1 MKNVQPAMTENHTTV
16 QMESL
21 SDIKRKLQIA
31 VAAAEVTAEVDR
43 AYKNLGK
50 RAKVK
55 GFRPGK
61 VPRSVLEMYYKKQV
75 QEEVSEILV
84 RRSLDEALREQG
96 LTAVGFHWPEP
107 LPPVIAGEDF
117 RYQVEVEVPPDFAA
131 EGYQGLTLED
141 PGAEVADEE
150 VEKRL
155 DDIRQSNAML
165 SPLKEPRAL
174 REGDFV
180 VLDYQGYFAGEEL
193 AEAKA
198 DNIYMELGSGKF
210 NLDFEKNL
218 LGLMPGAETRFT
230 VDLPSDFFNPLVA
243 GKTIDFQVK
252 VHEVKEKAVPELD
265 DAFAQSLGGDFQT
278 AADLRQA
285 VQEDI
290 IKNRERERQGR
301 LEDQALD
308 QLIAAHPFE
317 APPALIRQEQELMLR
332 DQLSFLQQQGLNL
345 EGLDIENMLERTK
358 PKAERRVRVRLIFDK
373 IAAQE
378 NISVDAAE
386 VDQELAGIAERSK
399 RPAAEVRQFYQ
410 ENNLLAG
417 VERQLRDKKVMQL
430 IVDAANLVP
439 ASGSPDEEKS

>member
-1 MKNVQPAMTENHTTV
+1 VQQAMTATNPTV

-21 SDIKRKLQIA
+21 SDIKRRLQIA
-31 VAAAEVTAEVDR
+31 VAAEEVTAEVDR

-61 VPRSVLEMYYKKQV
+61 VPRAVLEMYYKKQV
-75 QEEVSEILV
+75 QEEVSELLV

-107 LPPVIAGEDF
+107 LPPVIAGEEF
-117 RYQVEVEVPPDFAA
+117 RYQVEVEVPPEFTA
-131 EGYQGLTLED
+131 EGYRALTLED
-141 PGAEVADEE
+141 PGAEVAPEE
-150 VEKRL
+150 VENRL

-174 REGDFV
+174 QEGDFV
-180 VLDYQGYFAGEEL
+180 VLDYQGYFAGEAL
-193 AEAKA
+193 TEAKA

-218 LGLMPGAETRFT
+218 LGLMPGAEARFA
-230 VDLPSDFFNPLVA
+230 VNLPGDFFNPLIA
-243 GKTIDFQVK
+243 GKVIDFQVK
-252 VHEVKEKAVPELD
+252 IHEVKEKAVPELD
-265 DAFAQSLGGDFQT
+265 DDFAQSLGGEFQT

-285 VQEDI
+285 VREDI
-290 IKNRERERQGR
+290 IKNRERERQGK

-317 APPALIRQEQELMLR
+317 APPALIRQEQEIMLQ
-332 DQLSFLQQQGLNL
+332 DQLSFLQQQKLNL
-345 EGLDIENMLERTK
+345 EGLDLENMLERIK
-358 PKAERRVRVRLIFDK
+358 PRAERRVRVRLIFDK

-378 NISVDAAE
+378 NISVDQAE
-386 VDQELAGIAERSK
+386 VEQELATVAERSK
-399 RPAAEVRQFYQ
+399 HPVSQVRQYY
-410 ENNLLAG
+410 EDNNLMPG
-417 VERQLRDKKVMQL
+417 VKRQLRDKKVMQL
-430 IVDAANLVP
+430 IVDAANLIP
-439 ASGSPDEEKS
+439 ASGSPDEETS